1 MDRMQDIERLYRELI
16 SGLCDVRTEA
26 VMNQALKSQ
35 VRPEDFVILPNGHFY
50 REYRQDLMGVDRLED
65 NRRYDWLQLRL
76 SRIGLYDLLPEG
88 LFHQSSPGNR
98 QHSAAEMA
106 AASKLDKK
114 KENSVRKFFQ
124 PLEHQFFLQR
134 IQLEAA
140 EEKLLEGIDG
150 HLLNDYFFEFWQLP
164 KGLPLKAGALLVLL
178 LPYAHRISGNLD
190 LMQDCLE
197 ILLHEQVAISTYR
210 PGTSFA
216 DSAPPGLGNAML
228 GNDLVCGQTFE
239 EDYPCLLY
247 TIGPLQH
254 TSPASYIAG
263 GEQELL
269 LQVFNNFFAPVEADI
284 RIDLEIDP
292 AKAAIRLSGEES
304 PILGYSTTL

>member
-1 MDRMQDIERLYRELI
+1 
-16 SGLCDVRTEA
+16 
-26 VMNQALKSQ
+26 
-35 VRPEDFVILPNGHFY
+35 
-50 REYRQDLMGVDRLED
+50 MGVDRLED
-65 NRRYDWLQLRL
+65 DGRYDWLQLRL

-114 KENSVRKFFQ
+114 KKIQSVNSFNPGAPVLPATHTTGSSRRKITGRDRWQYAERLFFFRLATSQ
-124 PLEHQFFLQR
+124 SASCQSRRHAGF
-134 IQLEAA
+134 AA
-140 EEKLLEGIDG
+140 CRML
-150 HLLNDYFFEFWQLP
+150 
-164 KGLPLKAGALLVLL
+164 AGSPVT
-178 LPYAHRISGNLD
+178 SD

-197 ILLHEQVAISTYR
+197 ILLHEQVRISTYR

-216 DSAPPGLGNAML
+216 DTEPAGLGSAML
-228 GNDLVCGQTFE
+228 GNDLVCGQSFD

-247 TIGPLQH
+247 THRPI
-254 TSPASYIAG
+254 AAYITG
-263 GEQELL
+263 IVYSRGEQELL
-269 LQVFNNFFAPVEADI
+269 LQVFDNFFAPVDADI

-292 AKAAIRLSGEES
+292 AKAVIRLSGEES